1 MTTAQLRAVRAHPAA
16 DLFGLTEALCAVPSV
31 FPEEGA
37 LADAIEARLR
47 ANAAALDTTRVANN
61 IVVRT
66 QFGCAQRLV
75 IGGHID
81 TVPPNNNAMPTRRG
95 DTLHGLG
102 AADMKGGLAVMLRL
116 AEALSARQ
124 LSSQSSSDSSGDVSS
139 RAASQAPN
147 FDVTLFWYEGE
158 EVAEEHNGLRAMFA
172 TVPELVAGDFA
183 ILMEPTGGWV
193 EAGCQGTLHLRATY
207 RGARAH
213 TARPWMGRNAIH
225 SASEALAVISAHD
238 PGTSMV
244 DGLSFRES
252 VQVVHMSGGVANNVV
267 PDVCELIVNRRFAPC
282 WSSEQAEAQL
292 RALLVGAD
300 DIVRINLSPAAAPN
314 LMNPLV
320 AQFIGTLDLAVR
332 PKLGWTDVAR
342 FASRGIPA
350 VNFGPGDPTLAHTA
364 QECVDRQEIDGCYA
378 ALARFIGIG

>member
-1 MTTAQLRAVRAHPAA
+1 MTDERLRAVEHHRAE

-31 FPEEGA
+31 FPHEGP
-37 LADAIEARLR
+37 LTDAIETRLR
-47 ANAAALDTTRVANN
+47 ANAPLLNITRVANN
-61 IVVRT
+61 VVVKT
-66 QFGCAQRLV
+66 NFGCAQRIV
-75 IGGHID
+75 IGGHTD
-81 TVPPNNNAMPTRRG
+81 TVPPNANETPRRVG

-116 AEALSARQ
+116 AEALSQRTTA
-124 LSSQSSSDSSGDVSS
+124 L
-139 RAASQAPN
+139 
-147 FDVTLFWYEGE
+147 FDVTLVWYEAE
-158 EVAEEHNGLRAMFA
+158 EVAEQHNGLRALFEIA
-172 TVPELVAGDFA
+172 PELVAGDFA

-193 EAGCQGTLHLRATY
+193 EAGCQGTLHLRATFA
-207 RGARAH
+207 GARAH

-225 SASEALAVISAHD
+225 AASEALALIAAHD

-252 VQVVHMSGGVANNVV
+252 VQTVHIEGGIANNVV
-267 PDVCELIVNRRFAPC
+267 PDECQIIVNRRFAPC
-282 WSSEQAEAQL
+282 WTSDEAEAQL

-300 DIVRINLSPAAAPN
+300 EVVRINLSPAAAPN

-342 FASRGIPA
+342 FASRGTPA
-350 VNFGPGDPTLAHTA
+350 INFGPGDPTLAHTA
-364 QECVDRQEIDGCYA
+364 QERVERHEIDGCYG
-378 ALARFIGIG
+378 ALARFIGIE